1 MNLKVLAQSLG
12 VSPASISI
20 VRKGHSGVSAQ
31 VRARIQR
38 ALEENGYAYIPYSRE
53 NSEEKPAFE
62 MTNRNILLLKYYD
75 SSLLVNHNDGFVD
88 SIISSLDA
96 TARMEHFTLVINAVS
111 KHDYPRFLN
120 GLSPASW
127 AGVLVIATEMSRSE
141 ILMLQSVHIPM
152 VILDSDYPNLPIST
166 VAMDN
171 RSLAFAAVE
180 YLKSRGEVGFLSSRI
195 PTGNFDARTAGYRE
209 ALNAFGMTYREDI
222 VFQVTPGLSGACQD
236 MQDILARGCYIPKA
250 IFSANDILAVGA
262 MKALI
267 QAGYHVPDDV
277 AIIGVDNTMIAQV
290 STPTLSSMAF
300 SRHDLGQLAIR
311 HLIQEICD
319 PNQCP
324 VHFRVGA
331 QLILR
336 DSTDCKA

>member
-12 VSPASISI
+12 VSPAAVSI
-20 VRKGHSGVSAQ
+20 VRKGRPGVSLQ
-31 VRARIQR
+31 VRAQIQR
-38 ALEENGYAYIPYSRE
+38 ALEENGYAYVPYSGEDSR
-53 NSEEKPAFE
+53 EKPEFE

-96 TARMEHFTLVINAVS
+96 TARMEQFTLVINAVS
-111 KHDYPRFLN
+111 KHDYPRFLR
-120 GLSPASW
+120 GLSTASW
-127 AGVLVIATEMSRSE
+127 AGVLVIATEMSRDE
-141 ILMLQSVHIPM
+141 ILMLEGIPVPM
-152 VILDSDYPNLPIST
+152 VILDSDYPNLPFSS

-171 RSLAFAAVE
+171 RSLAFSAVE
-180 YLKSRGEVGFLSSRI
+180 YLKSRGEVGLLASRI

-209 ALNAFGMTYREDI
+209 ALNTFGMKYREDI
-222 VFQVTPGLSGACQD
+222 VFHVTPGLSGACQE
-236 MQDILARGCYIPKA
+236 MQEILAKGCSVPKA
-250 IFSANDILAVGA
+250 IFAANDILAVGA
-262 MKALI
+262 MKALM
-267 QAGYHVPDDV
+267 QAGYRVPGDV

-290 STPTLSSMAF
+290 STPTLSSIAF
-300 SRHDLGQLAIR
+300 SRQDIGQLAIR
-311 HLIQEICD
+311 HLLTEICN

-336 DSTDCKA
+336 DSTD